1 MARMIPP
8 VIGLEVPSAGEREV
22 FVRLRDD
29 PGTASWVVLHS
40 VGLARH
46 ESQVAGEVDFV
57 VVIPNVGV
65 LCLEVKGCGTTALRR
80 VDGVWFY
87 GQNDRGDRRGP
98 FRQAADGMHSLR
110 RDLAARIPGLAAV
123 QFSSGVIFPFA
134 RFAERSPEWQPWE
147 VLDAGALRAT
157 PISALLLALMG
168 QARSHLL
175 AVPRAPRLDEGRP
188 TPAECGTI
196 RDALRGNFEA
206 PADGATRRAELAGE
220 LRRYTEEQV
229 VALDAMAENP
239 RALFVGPA
247 GTGKTL
253 LAIEAAR
260 RGRAEGRRV
269 LFLCFNRLL
278 GSWLARETAGLQP
291 EVTTRT
297 LHQHLLAV
305 SGLAEVPPGASH
317 DFWSSRL
324 PELACDCMLDDGPQR
339 GRWVYD
345 ELIVDEAQD
354 VFQESYLDALDISLH
369 GGLAA
374 GRWRIFGDFENQAIF
389 GATRVHLEDFRQRRS
404 GHAPVYR
411 LRVNCRNTPLI
422 AEYAQILSGLQPRY
436 LRVLR
441 RDDGVQPSLRFYRSA
456 HEAESQLA
464 DVLRELEGS
473 GFGDAEIVVL
483 SPRAEGACA
492 TRMTSSAWAGRLC
505 PFTRPAAGLA
515 IGYGTVQAFKG
526 LEAPAV
532 VVTDVETI
540 STPEAR
546 ALFYVATTRSLQRLV
561 ILAHERVRA
570 EAVRILSAPSPDAVA
585 Q

>member
-1 MARMIPP
+1 MIPP

-29 PGTASWVVLHS
+29 PGTASWTVLHS

-46 ESQVAGEVDFV
+46 ETQVAGEVDFV
-57 VVIPNVGV
+57 VVIPKVGV
-65 LCLEVKGCGTTALRR
+65 LCLEVKGCGTSALRR
-80 VDGVWFY
+80 VGGVWFY
-87 GQNDRGDRRGP
+87 GPNDRGDRRGP
-98 FRQAADGMHSLR
+98 FRQAADAMHSLR
-110 RDLAARIPGLAAV
+110 RELAALLPGLAAV

-134 RFAERSPEWQPWE
+134 RFEERSPEWQPWE
-147 VLDAGALRAT
+147 VLDAGALRST

-168 QARSHLL
+168 ATRSHLL
-175 AVPRAPRLDEGRP
+175 AAPRAPRLDEGRP
-188 TPAECGTI
+188 TPAECGAI
-196 RDALRGNFEA
+196 RDALRGDFEA
-206 PADGATRRAELAGE
+206 PVDAAARRAELSGE

-278 GSWLARETAGLQP
+278 GAWLAREANGLQP

-305 SGLAEVPPGASH
+305 SGLAEVPPAAPH

-324 PELACDCMLDDGPQR
+324 PELACDCLLDDAPER
-339 GRWVYD
+339 GHWVYD

-354 VFQESYLDALDISLH
+354 VFQESYLDALDVSLH

-374 GRWRIFGDFENQAIF
+374 GRWRMFGDFENQAIF
-389 GATRVHLEDFRQRRS
+389 GATRTDLEDFRQRRS
-404 GHAPVYR
+404 GHAPVFR
-411 LRVNCRNTPLI
+411 LRVNCRNTPLV
-422 AEYAQILSGLQPRY
+422 AEYAQILSDLQPRY

-441 RDDGVQPSLRFYRSA
+441 RDDGVLPSLRFYSSA
-456 HEAESQLA
+456 HEEESQLA
-464 DVLRELEGS
+464 DILSVLERS
-473 GFGDAEIVVL
+473 GFGDGEIVVL

-492 TRMTSSAWAGRLC
+492 TRMSASTWAGRLC
-505 PFTRPAAGLA
+505 PLARAGTALA
-515 IGYGTVQAFKG
+515 VGYGTVQAFKG

-546 ALFYVATTRSLQRLV
+546 SLFYVATTRPLQRLV

-570 EAVRILSAPSPDAVA
+570 EAVRILSAPSPDTVS